1 MYRYIY
7 ILALIKMMMSWW
19 WWWWY
24 DAQHFYHYYY
34 YSHHNRWNSFV
45 ITFRRPIV
53 SSLLLSPNRRDSSWV
68 SRSGRNRGSPR
79 WARRWWNTAL
89 PSFLWRVS
97 VPLSAA
103 FPRTRPR
110 FSPFVCLERSTL
122 LSFAFRNYNDAEDET
137 GEYLKKTSSEDN
149 DGEEETPPAKSSSSS
164 SFFFD
169 ARAAMIRATSP
180 SVSTN
185 LLCVISKEQKK
196 KGISSSFSS
205 SSSSSFPFF
214 LCILIP

>member
-1 MYRYIY
+1 M
-7 ILALIKMMMSWW
+7 
-19 WWWWY
+19 
-24 DAQHFYHYYY
+24 
-34 YSHHNRWNSFV
+34 
-45 ITFRRPIV
+45 
-53 SSLLLSPNRRDSSWV
+53 
-68 SRSGRNRGSPR
+68 
-79 WARRWWNTAL
+79 
-89 PSFLWRVS
+89 
-97 VPLSAA
+97 
-103 FPRTRPR
+103 
-110 FSPFVCLERSTL
+110 CLERSTL

-205 SSSSSFPFF
+205 SSSSSFFSSSSSFPFF
-214 LCILIP
+214 CAFLIPYTEDGRKNLGLFFEEEVPRGRPIFTHKSSRSFSPFVFVESIRVRERTTRWKEEPFR